1 MKVIVKKDKLIK
13 ALQKVQGVIEKRTTL
28 PILNNILFETD
39 SNLTIKATN
48 LEVSIIV
55 KVDANIIDNG
65 SLCVPA
71 KKIFEIVRLLPEN
84 EVTIEQIDKNIL
96 ISNGKINYKLF
107 TYPTEDFPA
116 IKTINKT
123 HEISIDREKFFES
136 IKKVEYTIYPD
147 ESRESLNGVFMH
159 KVDNK
164 LRFVASDSFRLAYNE
179 FIFEKEC
186 EDILIPKKTVNELT
200 KIQSDIEEKEINL
213 YIEDKT
219 VMVELGNATLIS
231 KLKEAKFPN
240 YKEVIPNN
248 PYKLYLDKNA
258 ILDTLRRVSIISD
271 ETTRSVILNIDEDKL
286 VIKSSNA
293 ELGFAEEEMPA
304 KFEGVPFEICFN
316 AKFLIEAIE
325 SIYSETIIMD
335 LKDGQSAA
343 MLSGDESYKAVL
355 MPIRM

>member
-28 PILNNILFETD
+28 PILNNILLETD

-48 LEVSIIV
+48 LEISVIV
-55 KVDANIIDNG
+55 REDANIISSG
-65 SLCVPA
+65 SVCVPA
-71 KKIFEIVRLLPEN
+71 KKIFEIVKLLPEN
-84 EVTIEQIDKNIL
+84 EVTLEQSDKNIL
-96 ISNGKINYKLF
+96 ISSGKINYKLF
-107 TYPTEDFPA
+107 TYPTEDFPT
-116 IKTINKT
+116 IKTISKNKR
-123 HEISIDREKFFES
+123 ISIDRQKFFES

-159 KVDNK
+159 KVDDK

-179 FIFEKEC
+179 FSFDKEC

-200 KIQSDIEEKEINL
+200 KIQTDTEEEEVNL

-219 VMVELGNATLIS
+219 IMVELGNTTIIS

-240 YKEVIPNN
+240 YKDVIPNN
-248 PYKLYLDKNA
+248 PYKLYLDKNST
-258 ILDTLRRVSIISD
+258 LDTLKRVSIISD
-271 ETTRSVILNIDEDKL
+271 ETTKSVILNIDEDKMI
-286 VIKSSNA
+286 IKSSNT
-293 ELGFAEEEMPA
+293 ELGFAEEEMTA
-304 KFEGVPFEICFN
+304 KYEGVPFEICFN

-343 MLSGDESYKAVL
+343 ILSGDESYKAVL